1 MTALITGA
9 TGGLGAA
16 LVRAFAAA
24 GHPVA
29 IGYRRNRTRAEH
41 LLATIDR
48 GIVLPG
54 DLADPNRDV
63 IARNMVAEVQRTLGG
78 IDVLVNNAADQTTG
92 DWREQ
97 SAAEVEAM
105 FAATYGSVVAM
116 TRAALPA
123 MNAGA
128 HVINIVSVEAFAPFA
143 QHAHYAAA
151 KAAVV
156 SLTRSMAEDLRGQ
169 HIRVNAIAPGL
180 IDRPGLVEQWPDG
193 VHAWSQTA
201 PLGRPVTADEVAGA
215 AVALSRRVDVTGTVI
230 PVDGGWLEAIQPTT
244 WH

>member
-16 LVRAFAAA
+16 LVRALAAD
-24 GHPVA
+24 GHLVA
-29 IGYRRNRTRAEH
+29 IGYHRNRPRAEQ
-41 LLATIDR
+41 LLTEIGR
-48 GIVLPG
+48 GMVVQG

-63 IARNMVAEVQRTLGG
+63 IASTMVAEVRRTLGN
-78 IDVLVNNAADQTTG
+78 IDVLVNNAADQQTG
-92 DWREQ
+92 DWRDQ

-123 MNAGA
+123 MSAGS
-128 HVINIVSVEAFAPFA
+128 HVINIVSVEAFVPFA

-156 SLTRSMAEDLRGQ
+156 SLTRSMAQDLRSQ
-169 HIRVNAIAPGL
+169 RISVHAVAPGL
-180 IDRPGLVEQWPDG
+180 IDRPGLAEAWPEG
-193 VHAWSQTA
+193 VRDWSDTA
-201 PLGRPVTADEVAGA
+201 PLGRPVTADEVAQEV
-215 AVALSRRVDVTGTVI
+215 VALSRRTDVSGAVT
-230 PVDGGWLEAIQPTT
+230 PVDGGWLSAMHPPT
-244 WH
+244 WQ

>member
-1 MTALITGA
+1 MTAFITGA
-9 TGGLGAA
+9 TGGLGVA
-16 LVRAFAAA
+16 LVRAFATA

-29 IGYRRNRTRAEH
+29 IGYHRNRSDAER
-41 LLATIDR
+41 LLAEIEH
-48 GIVLPG
+48 GIVVQG

-63 IARNMVAEVQRTLGG
+63 IATNMVAEVQRTLGG
-78 IDVLVNNAADQTTG
+78 IDVLVNNAADQTMG

-123 MNAGA
+123 MNPGA
-128 HVINIVSVEAFAPFA
+128 HVINIVSVEAFIPFEG
-143 QHAHYAAA
+143 HAHYAAA

-156 SLTRSMAEDLRGQ
+156 SLTRSMAHDLRGQ
-169 HIRVNAIAPGL
+169 DVSVNAIAPGL
-180 IDRPGLVEQWPDG
+180 IDRPGLAEQWPEG
-193 VHAWSQTA
+193 VRAWSQTA
-201 PLGRPVTADEVAGA
+201 PLGRPVTADEVAEA
-215 AVALSRRVDVTGTVI
+215 AVALSQRADVTGTVVV
-230 PVDGGWLEAIQPTT
+230 VDGGWLEVMQPTT